1 MIHSIERNESMKK
14 KIIAVLLACMMII
27 PNAFAADYNDIEK
40 DSDYGS
46 AVSVLSSLDILNG
59 YSDGSFKPNATITRA
74 EFAAVVVR
82 ALGMGDAAEG
92 FKGATQFNDVPADY
106 WASGYI
112 NIASSNGIINGYGDG
127 NFGPDDLVLY
137 EDAIKMVVA
146 ALGYNP
152 EAETKGGYPG
162 GYMTIAAREGIL
174 NNVKNGSMGQGAN
187 RGMVAQMVF
196 NSLEVPIMDQVGYG
210 TSVTFEQTSDVLLD
224 KLDVDKVEGVVTK
237 VPGSTDS
244 RLPSYKVVYHVQKQY
259 EVSGNK
265 RVLRS
270 ANYTINAD
278 VGDTNAKD
286 MLEQYTYAYIKDLD
300 DDPLMIAIIE
310 KSGRNEKFVLDSED
324 IDDTQTE
331 KIKDGRFYYYKD
343 KDKESS
349 KYVTLSDNITYY
361 YNYKKVGGADLTD
374 LYDAVNKGING
385 EIQFLDNNNDDEYNV
400 IYVVDYIDA
409 VVDSVSEK
417 TYKIIDKNGGR
428 YILDEDDS
436 DYNFTIEKDGK
447 PATFD
452 DIAVGDVL
460 SICGNLSDDKH
471 LTNGTVY
478 IVSNSSVYGTVTSYD
493 TDDRTLKLDGVSYD
507 YSKALDGSIKL
518 GYEGTFYLNVRKKII
533 AMDKTNT
540 AGSYKFGFATKMV
553 KYNGISDGAEIKI
566 LTASGTWSIYDL
578 ASRVTVNGV
587 SPTVKSSELFGS
599 NFNKYKPSDWNGTAT
614 SYMVP
619 VYSLI
624 SYNVNSSGEINR
636 INFNLGSKDVKEDDY
651 YYKAFNGDYVE
662 AVDSLPGGVYL
673 TDSTVIF
680 DVDAT
685 SSTRYN
691 VDEDNISVISR
702 SALVDRNTYNGNA
715 FGDIDTGNA
724 YAVVGYGISGRISYT
739 SGFMVISGM
748 SRDYV
753 DGDELVNL
761 TVLKNGDKTSVMY
774 DPNDVTITANSKT
787 SVTKSV
793 SGLKIGDVITGT
805 VGAGNKLKKIT
816 LLARP
821 SDMISNRRVIN
832 PYNTNSVILESIS
845 GSTDVDFVYGLI
857 RYKSGNTLALAL
869 DDRYE
874 REMSYSLRSSNVYTY
889 DALNYSNAKVKLG
902 DVGDLDADK
911 TPDASPYSDDGEFIF
926 ARVENSAVLKDI
938 LVIKRDTSLTDDG
951 KAPATPTPSPTAEP
965 SATPTAEPSATPTAS
980 PSATPTA
987 SPSATPTAS
996 PSATPTASPSATP
1009 TASPSAAPTASPSAT
1024 PTASPSATPTASPSA
1039 TPTASPSA
1047 TPTAPAPSATPTA
1060 SPSATPTATPSA
1072 TPTASPSAT
1081 ATAPAPSATPT
1092 ASPSAT
1098 APAPAPSA
1106 TPTAQVVRGSE
1117 NVIVM
1122 SAASGI
1128 KDGEQLTVG
1137 TKIYKKGENA
1147 FATIKDALAK
1157 VSGGGTVTLRDN
1169 VYSGDFVIS
1178 KPVTIEGE
1186 GMVTVNGTFE
1196 CAVQNITFKNL
1207 TITYNRTAAGESAI
1221 VLREGVSENSISARG
1236 CNFVNVAKGTAGV
1249 AVKSSSGKQ
1258 ANTNANAGGSGGSGK
1273 SKSETVKIETT
1284 AKPETKPED
1293 VKSKTKSED

>member
-1009 TASPSAAPTASPSAT
+1009 TA
-1024 PTASPSATPTASPSA
+1024 
-1039 TPTASPSA
+1039 
-1047 TPTAPAPSATPTA
+1047 PAPSATPTA